1 MVIKFSFIDAKA
13 IFRYNLLRA
22 LRGGSWM
29 GLYLRLLQFLKPY
42 KGRFAATVVCMVL
55 FSFFNL
61 LSLSAI
67 IPLMERV
74 LVPEQP
80 LRVTPEEVGG
90 GRGIE
95 EIGGLPSSGP
105 AEEMEGIKERVE
117 RRISTFLDRYT
128 SRQLLI
134 IIVAALLIFTFC
146 RGLSAFGR
154 EYLMAYVGQGVVK
167 DLRLA
172 LYKKLQFLSLDYF
185 SKRRTG
191 TIISRLTNDVD
202 FIERSVSEA
211 LRNLLQQSL
220 SVIIFISAV
229 FIVIPWSLALL
240 SLATIPLV
248 AYPTVRIGRKI
259 RQITTRSQEK
269 MADIYSLLQET
280 ITGSYIVRAFS
291 MENYEIAK
299 FRKEN
304 RNFFQVNMKSRKRQS
319 GLSPLVDFLAN
330 LGGAAILLYGGW
342 HVLRGEISSG
352 DFIFFLLVSVSLIP
366 PFTKLSRVNVEIQ
379 EGLAAGKRIFRIL
392 DSQSSVQEKE
402 GAIPLPSIKRDIS
415 FAGVNFSYGKERVL
429 KDINLRVRVG
439 EIVALVGPTGV
450 GKTTLV
456 NLIPRF
462 YDPAP
467 GCIKIDNHDI
477 KEVTLPSLR
486 EQMGVVTQD
495 TILFNDTVR
504 RNIAY
509 GRENISE
516 EKIMAAAEAAH
527 AHHFIMKMPEG
538 YDTKIGDRGMRLSG
552 GERQRLAIARAILKD
567 PAILILDEAT
577 SALDTESER
586 LVQEALD
593 KLMKGRTTFVIAHR
607 LSTVRKADIIV
618 VLDKG
623 EIVEKGQHK
632 ELLSKGGLYQ
642 RLYEMQFQEES

>member
-1 MVIKFSFIDAKA
+1 ME
-13 IFRYNLLRA
+13 
-22 LRGGSWM
+22 
-29 GLYLRLLQFLKPY
+29 LYLRLLRFLKPY
-42 KGRFAATVVCMVL
+42 KGRFAAAVICMVL

-61 LSLSAI
+61 LSLSAV

-74 LVPEQP
+74 LVPEE
-80 LRVTPEEVGG
+80 LLIAVPEEAEARREINEVKGQPPSG
-90 GRGIE
+90 LIE
-95 EIGGLPSSGP
+95 E
-105 AEEMEGIKERVE
+105 AEGIRESVE
-117 RRISTFLDRYT
+117 RKISTFLDRHT
-128 SRQLLI
+128 SRQLLVM
-134 IIVAALLIFTFC
+134 IVVALLFFSFF
-146 RGLSAFGR
+146 RGLSSFGR
-154 EYLMAYVGQGVVK
+154 EYFMAYVGQGVVR

-172 LYKKLQFLSLDYF
+172 LYEKLQFLSLDYF

-220 SVIIFISAV
+220 SVIVFIGAIL
-229 FIVIPWSLALL
+229 IVIPWTLTLL

-304 RNFFQVNMKSRKRQS
+304 HHFFQVNMKSRKRQS
-319 GLSPLVDFLAN
+319 ELSPLVNFLAN
-330 LGGAAILLYGGW
+330 LGGAAVLLFGGW
-342 HVLRGEISSG
+342 YVLRGEISAG

-392 DSQSSVQEKE
+392 DSQPSVKEKE
-402 GAIPLPSIKRDIS
+402 GALPLPSIKRDID
-415 FAGVNFSYGKERVL
+415 FKGVNFSYGKEKVL
-429 KDINLRVRVG
+429 KDINLRVKVG

-467 GCIKIDNHDI
+467 GRIKIDNHDI
-477 KEVTLPSLR
+477 KEVALPSLR

-509 GRENISE
+509 GREDISE
-516 EKIMAAAEAAH
+516 EKIIAAAQAAH

-577 SALDTESER
+577 SALDVESER

-623 EIVEKGQHK
+623 EIVEKGRHK

-642 RLYEMQFQEES
+642 KLYEMQFQQED